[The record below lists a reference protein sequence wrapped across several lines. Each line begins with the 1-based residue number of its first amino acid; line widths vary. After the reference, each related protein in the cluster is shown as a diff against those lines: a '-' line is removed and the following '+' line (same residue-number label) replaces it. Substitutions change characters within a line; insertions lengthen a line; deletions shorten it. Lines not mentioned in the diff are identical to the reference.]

1 MHIFRSVTNQQNVT
15 KSTTKPQLINDE
27 GKKSREISL
36 LKKRQFNNSSLTQ
49 IIRYSLCGKQY
60 PSLKPFF
67 QIKEMPLH
75 QLDPYIESLRNIENP
90 NHAQILDICRSLFSV
105 LHSEEFGED
114 FDFYWSLLKKLMA
127 HSISFFKQTEEQAL
141 DKTLS
146 PRDKYRALTNYWANI
161 TIICLLRDDDFAPGD
176 DAYAYSYLY
185 PYTDNIMDMLRMPQD
200 HVDQS
205 VPLNN
210 VKQHV
215 VKNIQEQLETRKMPI
230 NMAFEG
236 GKEER
241 QGELRVYELID
252 MIVRNIDVPSKS
264 GLIDSM
270 KIINYAQYHSL
281 KQECLFDDM
290 QTEYQ
295 ALSKKKKKEIFDITV
310 FKGAAAVIPNAYMTI
325 PNLNREQANL
335 AAIIGYVTQ
344 FVNDIDGIEEDL
356 KEKRFTPANMAYL
369 KYGNID
375 KYIVRLLSTIKSLK
389 CDISRYTNVSKS
401 KISILSDVFLT
412 SVKNRVIYAHSRSP
426 NGLLSSTLIQ
436 IVEKQLG
443 GKLDL
448 MSNVVRFHKDLFGG
462 FSEYEI
468 GFDDFSSRSS
478 LENTSSMLDRE
489 EKLSDPKRF
498 QDFLANFLQEMKK
511 TWND

>member
-15 KSTTKPQLINDE
+15 KSTTRPQLINDKGE
-27 GKKSREISL
+27 KSKEISL
-36 LKKRQFNNSSLTQ
+36 LKKRQFTNSSLTQ
-49 IIRYSLCGKQY
+49 IIRYTLCGKQY

-75 QLDPYIESLRNIENP
+75 QLDPYIDSLRNIENP
-90 NHAQILDICRSLFSV
+90 NHDQILDIFRSIFSV
-105 LHSEEFGED
+105 LLLEECGDD
-114 FDFYWSLLKKLMA
+114 FDFYWSLFKKLIE

-141 DKTLS
+141 DKTLR

-185 PYTDNIMDMLRMPQD
+185 PYTDNIMDMLWIPQD
-200 HVDQS
+200 YVDQS

-215 VKNIQEQLETRKMPI
+215 VKNIQEQLETRKMPM

-236 GKEER
+236 GKEDR

-264 GLIDSM
+264 GLIESM
-270 KIINYAQYHSL
+270 KIINYAQHHSL
-281 KQECLFDDM
+281 KQQCSFDDM

-375 KYIVRLLSTIKSLK
+375 KYIVRLLNTIKSLK
-389 CDISRYTNVSKS
+389 CDISRYTNLSKR
-401 KISILSDVFLT
+401 KISVLSDLFLT

-426 NGLLSSTLIQ
+426 NGLLSSSLIQ
-436 IVEKQLG
+436 IVENQCGNKLG
-443 GKLDL
+443 L
-448 MSNVVRFHKDLFGG
+448 MSNIVRFHKDLFGG
-462 FSEYEI
+462 FCEYEI
-468 GFDDFSSRSS
+468 SSSK
-478 LENTSSMLDRE
+478 LDRE

-498 QDFLANFLQEMKK
+498 QDFLVNFLQENKK